1 MTSTF
6 TRKSYPR
13 GTGKSS
19 VVDDSKKKTSLL
31 QDNSWIKK
39 EPIDDKVVDQT
50 SNYGRSVLGRYK
62 SNENLTSTSETKTS
76 TVFTSSSTVTDSG
89 SSRTSVQSLT
99 KRFSTSQDELDSF
112 STPTTPTSSFKDGA
126 KTTVTTSRTSVLN
139 SPTKTKTFS
148 EKIFTNSKT
157 TTSEEIKT
165 IKPVR
170 TPTSPTKTTKQE
182 TFTVTTSK
190 DSPVQKDIKTV
201 KSVTTP
207 TSPTKSSKTE
217 TVTVTTFKDN
227 TVQDGTKTVKS
238 VTIPSS
244 PTKNTKTETVTV
256 TTFQDTIVKDD
267 IKSVKSTPPSSQT
280 KFISD
285 TTYTSTTP
293 TSKTSSYSFSSK
305 SSTDDQFF
313 DTLIPSSIKDTY
325 ASDIRND
332 KSSETRSTAY
342 TRMSSK
348 DSRPEE
354 YSENVYTE
362 YVKTSSAMS
371 DSHVFDSR
379 RGTTKTYTATTYSDS
394 RPEILLDTYKSS
406 RSSMEMLYTT
416 PERKIYAEK
425 DICTYCQKPILY
437 DTKMIL
443 EEMDIK
449 CHANCFKCQ
458 VCNSN
463 LGHLKAGDSMW
474 VYQRNV
480 HCEACFGVIKG
491 KWHR

>member
-13 GTGKSS
+13 DTGKSS

-50 SNYGRSVLGRYK
+50 TNYGRSVLGRYK
-62 SNENLTSTSETKTS
+62 SNENLTSPSETKTS

-89 SSRTSVQSLT
+89 SPRTSVQSLT

-112 STPTTPTSSFKDGA
+112 STPTTPTPSYKDGT

-190 DSPVQKDIKTV
+190 DSPVQ
-201 KSVTTP
+201 
-207 TSPTKSSKTE
+207 
-217 TVTVTTFKDN
+217 
-227 TVQDGTKTVKS
+227 DGTKTVKS

-244 PTKNTKTETVTV
+244 PDKNTKTETVTV

-280 KFISD
+280 KTISD

-293 TSKTSSYSFSSK
+293 TSKPSSYSFSSK
-305 SSTDDQFF
+305 SSTEDHLF

-354 YSENVYTE
+354 YISENVYTE

-371 DSHVFDSR
+371 DSHVLDSR

-443 EEMDIK
+443 PEMDIK

-474 VYQRNV
+474 VYRRNV